1 MKVSDILGSELF
13 GRNMRE
19 FCLQSE
25 RAFFFRNL
33 KPRLFIVQSSWKEI
47 APKRITVPQYREV
60 YRKKVT
66 ECDEILN
73 TFQYGLQFIDKLIV
87 ECDEEAM
94 NRWWEVMKKLQN
106 LCDFLE
112 SEEAYLKTQCC
123 RPWNG
128 GIYNCKSGDSFYKE
142 AMYPIVAARL
152 TRESWYTVA
161 TNPTVT
167 VHAITKEI
175 VCSLKEN
182 VAGLLYEMKPENL
195 MVMSTGSGDYQVS
208 ERSNLENPFTFQLPK
223 MEELFLASEINKYYD
238 MDFRITE
245 DFVFL
250 PPETFVSRAKEVAG
264 KNDFGLGKILLKN
277 NVEDLYGIFYS
288 EGSTQEFKDKVKL
301 FSQVFGISVYEAKKD
316 GFMVQLYKS
325 DKLYF

>member
-1 MKVSDILGSELF
+1 
-13 GRNMRE
+13 
-19 FCLQSE
+19 
-25 RAFFFRNL
+25 
-33 KPRLFIVQSSWKEI
+33 
-47 APKRITVPQYREV
+47 
-60 YRKKVT
+60 
-66 ECDEILN
+66 
-73 TFQYGLQFIDKLIV
+73 
-87 ECDEEAM
+87 
-94 NRWWEVMKKLQN
+94 
-106 LCDFLE
+106 
-112 SEEAYLKTQCC
+112 
-123 RPWNG
+123 
-128 GIYNCKSGDSFYKE
+128 
-142 AMYPIVAARL
+142 MYPVVAARL
-152 TRESWYTVA
+152 AREPWYTVA

-195 MVMSTGSGDYQVS
+195 MVMSTSSGDYPVS
-208 ERSNLENPFTFQLPK
+208 ERNDVRNSYTFQLPE

-238 MDFRITE
+238 LDFRITE

-277 NVEDLYGIFYS
+277 NLEDLYGIFYS
-288 EGSTQEFKDKVKL
+288 EGSIQEFKDKVKL

-316 GFMVQLYKS
+316 GFMVQLYQS